1 MLNSLRLHNFKSA
14 KDLPI
19 RMELLTVLAGLNGSG
34 KSTALQAIAL
44 LKQSLGVHDSN
55 LRLHLRGSLV
65 QMGRCEDV
73 FFENAVDDEIK
84 FEIGTSQGSIRLVCQ
99 RQLGVD
105 TLPLEITGELSLE
118 QLSHNLTH
126 FQYIQAD
133 RLVPA
138 TQYEYASTPDQEAG
152 WLGCRGEFTVDFL
165 AKHATDKVSE
175 FRAFPHDAL
184 GVSEALYKQVAPT
197 DGLIDQTAGWLQQLS
212 PGVLVRTVELESADA
227 VSLRF
232 EYTGVNLDSG
242 GKSRRPSNVGFGLT
256 YSLPV
261 VVACLAAPKG
271 ALLLLENPEAHLHPQ
286 GQAALGE
293 LLARCAADGVQII
306 VETHSDHVLNGIRL
320 AVKRKLIA
328 ESKVVLQY
336 FKRDVESGESSIQTP
351 QILPDGQLM
360 EWPEGFFDQWD
371 RSLDALLE

>member
-1 MLNSLRLHNFKSA
+1 MLKSIRLHNFKSA
-14 KDLPI
+14 KDLSV
-19 RMELLTVLAGLNGSG
+19 RTSSLTVLAGLNGSG
-34 KSTALQAIAL
+34 KSTALQALAL
-44 LKQSLGVHDSN
+44 IKQSLGVDDTN
-55 LRLHLRGSLV
+55 LRLHLRGPLV

-73 FFENAVDDEIK
+73 FFENSNDDELA
-84 FEIGTSQGSIRLVCQ
+84 FEVITSNGNIRLSCQ
-99 RQLGVD
+99 RQVGVD
-105 TLPLEITGELSLE
+105 TMPLNAKGELTLA
-118 QLSHNLTH
+118 QLSQNISH

-152 WLGCRGEFTVDFL
+152 WLGCRGEFTVDYL
-165 AKHATDKVSE
+165 AKHSTDKVSQS
-175 FRAFPHDAL
+175 RAFPHDAL

-197 DGLIDQTAGWLQQLS
+197 EGLIDQVAGWLQQLS
-212 PGVLVRTVELESADA
+212 PGVLLRTLDLESADA

-242 GKSRRPSNVGFGLT
+242 SRARRPSNVGFGLT

-286 GQAALGE
+286 GQAALGQ

-320 AVKRKLIA
+320 AVKSQLIA
-328 ESKVVLQY
+328 ASDVSLQY
-336 FKRDVESGESSIQTP
+336 FVRDVESGESSLQSP
-351 QILPDGQLM
+351 QIMPDGQLM

-371 RSLDALLE
+371 RSLDALLD

>member
-1 MLNSLRLHNFKSA
+1 MLNSIRLHNFKSA
-14 KDLPI
+14 KDLPV
-19 RMELLTVLAGLNGSG
+19 RTGLLTVLAGLNGSG
-34 KSTALQAIAL
+34 KSTVLQAIAL
-44 LKQSLGVHDSN
+44 IKQSLDVHDSN
-55 LRLHLRGSLV
+55 IRLHLRGSLV

-73 FFENAVDDEIK
+73 FFENAADDEMA
-84 FEIGTSQGSIRLVCQ
+84 FEVATPDGSIRFSCQ
-99 RQLGVD
+99 RKAGID
-105 TLPLEITGELSLE
+105 TLPLTATGELSIE
-118 QLSHNLTH
+118 QLLRNISH

-138 TQYEYASTPDQEAG
+138 TQYEYASTPDQEMG
-152 WLGCRGEFTVDFL
+152 WLGCRGEFSVDFL
-165 AKHATDKVSE
+165 AKHSEDKVSPG
-175 FRAFPHDAL
+175 RTFPHDAL
-184 GVSEALYKQVAPT
+184 GVSEPLYKRVAPT

-232 EYTGVNLDSG
+232 EYTGINLDSG

-256 YSLPV
+256 YSLPI
-261 VVACLAAPKG
+261 VVACLAASKG

-320 AVKRKLIA
+320 AVKKKLIS
-328 ESKVVLQY
+328 ESDVALQY
-336 FKRDVESGESSIQTP
+336 FVRDVESGESSLQSP

-360 EWPEGFFDQWD
+360 DWPEGFFDQWD
-371 RSLDALLE
+371 RSLDALLS